1 MRKPIEK
8 ILRVLVILPAILF
21 VVMGLRWITDP
32 AGAASSL
39 GMPLLDGLGR
49 SSQIGDVGTL
59 FLTMGLMILIGLV
72 TRARPWFYAPALM
85 LAAVAS
91 FRVLAWLIHDAAP
104 AIDMI
109 VVELIIATLL
119 VLAAPK
125 LSEKV

>member
-1 MRKPIEK
+1 MKTLLR
-8 ILRVLVILPAILF
+8 ILVTLPAILF

-85 LAAVAS
+85 LSVVAL
-91 FRVLAWLIHDAAP
+91 FRVLAWLLHDAPP
-104 AIDMI
+104 ALDM
-109 VVELIIATLL
+109 VMVELIIAALL
-119 VLAAPK
+119 VVAAPK
-125 LSEKV
+125 LSEQD

>member
-1 MRKPIEK
+1 MRK
-8 ILRVLVILPAILF
+8 ILRGLVILPAIMF

-72 TRARPWFYAPALM
+72 TASRPWFYAPALM
-85 LAAVAS
+85 LAVVAM

-104 AIDMI
+104 AFDMVI
-109 VVELIIATLL
+109 VELIIAALL
-119 VLAAPK
+119 ALAAPM
-125 LSEKV
+125 LSERA

>member
-1 MRKPIEK
+1 MRK
-8 ILRVLVILPAILF
+8 ILRGLVILPAIMF

-72 TRARPWFYAPALM
+72 TASRPWFYAPALM
-85 LAAVAS
+85 LAVVAM

-104 AIDMI
+104 AFDMVI
-109 VVELIIATLL
+109 VELIIAALL
-119 VLAAPK
+119 ALAAPM
-125 LSEKV
+125 LSERV